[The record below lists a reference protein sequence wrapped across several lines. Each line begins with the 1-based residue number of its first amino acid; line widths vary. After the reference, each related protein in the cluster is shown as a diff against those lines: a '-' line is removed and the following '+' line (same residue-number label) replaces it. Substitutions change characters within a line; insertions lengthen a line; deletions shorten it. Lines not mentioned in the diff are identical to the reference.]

1 MWSFFQQRDKCLV
14 RRNNEQKKKKRN
26 SNATTSDCQGAAFSG
41 RRAVIQSLFNA
52 CAISQTPPKY
62 KQYPTLSVGVE
73 SYCVGLFTRVD
84 VISEAAGLMK

>member
-1 MWSFFQQRDKCLV
+1 MRSFFQQRDKCLV
-14 RRNNEQKKKKRN
+14 RRNNEREKKNN
-26 SNATTSDCQGAAFSG
+26 SKATTSDCQGTAFSG
-41 RRAVIQSLFNA
+41 RRAIIQSLFNA

-73 SYCVGLFTRVD
+73 SYCVGLFLRVD